1 MRMHLS
7 AIAALASA
15 GAASAAIS
23 NGGLKILAPGGDNLW
38 WLVGMGNNIV
48 WTCGESTFSQFTVSI
63 NNSDISLLTDIQA
76 IISQEQ
82 NFNCDQLV
90 TPNDVNVPV
99 GDGYTIV
106 LADPLNGTN
115 VYAVSDPFS
124 VKPVSV
130 GYPPASA
137 TPSDPGAATIAKPTG
152 SGSGSVVGATGAAT
166 GSGSAAPQK
175 TGAGMRLS
183 AGVAAAALGVAAV
196 TLSLL

>member
-7 AIAALASA
+7 AIAALAFA
-15 GAASAAIS
+15 GAASAAFS
-23 NGGLKILAPGGDNLW
+23 SGGLSILAPGRDKLY
-38 WLVGMGNNIV
+38 WLVGMENNIV
-48 WTCGESTFSQFTVSI
+48 WTCGESKFNQFTVSI

-76 IISQEQ
+76 IIAQEQ
-82 NFNCDQLV
+82 NYNCEQLV

-115 VYAVSDPFS
+115 VYAVSDEFS
-124 VKPVSV
+124 VKPMSA

-137 TPSDPGAATIAKPTG
+137 TPTDQASASVTKPTG
-152 SGSGSVVGATGAAT
+152 SGPVGAAGATGAT

-175 TGAGMRLS
+175 TGTGMRLS
-183 AGVAAAALGVAAV
+183 VGIAAVTLGVAAV
-196 TLSLL
+196 TL